1 MRGRLIKRM
10 ILGFLLGAAI
20 GNLITWFFGSYV
32 SSVLV
37 ARMGSVPAAILVQSL
52 VSGLYGSFA
61 LAGTLFYDIEQWSL
75 TRSSVMHFLV
85 IAVLYVPAAMFLGW
99 ADSATEILIVEG
111 ILLVAYFIIWLVIYL
126 RYKKEVRSLNEMLNK
141 RFLQKEERL

>member
-1 MRGRLIKRM
+1 MRSRM
-10 ILGFLLGAAI
+10 IRRIILGFLLGTAI
-20 GNLITWFFGSYV
+20 GNLIAWFFGSYV
-32 SSVLV
+32 SSMLV
-37 ARMGSVPAAILVQSL
+37 ARMGRVPAAILVQSL

-85 IAVLYVPAAMFLGW
+85 IAVLYVPTAMFLGW
-99 ADSATEILIVEG
+99 ANSATEILIVEG

-126 RYKKEVRSLNEMLNK
+126 RYKKKVRSLNEMLKK

>member
-1 MRGRLIKRM
+1 MRSRM
-10 ILGFLLGAAI
+10 IRRIILGFLLGTAI
-20 GNLITWFFGSYV
+20 GNLIAWFFGSYV
-32 SSVLV
+32 SSMLV

-61 LAGTLFYDIEQWSL
+61 LTGTLFYDVEQWSL

>member
-10 ILGFLLGAAI
+10 RLGFLLGAAI
-20 GNLITWFFGSYV
+20 GNLIAWFFGSYV

-85 IAVLYVPAAMFLGW
+85 IAVLYVPTAMFLGW
-99 ADSATEILIVEG
+99 ANSATEILIVEG

-126 RYKKEVRSLNEMLNK
+126 RYKKEVRSLNKMLNK

>member
-1 MRGRLIKRM
+1 MIRRI
-10 ILGFLLGAAI
+10 ILGFLLGTAI
-20 GNLITWFFGSYV
+20 GNLIAWFFGSYV
-32 SSVLV
+32 SSMLV

-61 LAGTLFYDIEQWSL
+61 LTGTLFYDVEQWSL

-85 IAVLYVPAAMFLGW
+85 IAVLYVPTAMFLGW
-99 ADSATEILIVEG
+99 ANSATEILIVEG

>member
-1 MRGRLIKRM
+1 M

-20 GNLITWFFGSYV
+20 GNLIAWFFGSYV

-126 RYKKEVRSLNEMLNK
+126 RYKKKVRSLNEMLNK

>member
-1 MRGRLIKRM
+1 MRSRM
-10 ILGFLLGAAI
+10 IRRIILGFLLGTAI
-20 GNLITWFFGSYV
+20 GNLIAWFFGSYV
-32 SSVLV
+32 SSMLV

-61 LAGTLFYDIEQWSL
+61 LTGTLFYDVEQWSL

-85 IAVLYVPAAMFLGW
+85 IAVLYVPTAMFLGW
-99 ADSATEILIVEG
+99 ANSATEILIVEG

>member
-1 MRGRLIKRM
+1 M

-20 GNLITWFFGSYV
+20 GNLIAWFFGSYV

-126 RYKKEVRSLNEMLNK
+126 RYKKEVRSLNKMLNK

>member
-1 MRGRLIKRM
+1 MIKRLL
-10 ILGFLLGAAI
+10 LGFLLGTAI
-20 GNLITWFFGSYV
+20 GNLIAWFFGSYV

-37 ARMGSVPAAILVQSL
+37 ARMGSVPVAILVQSL

-85 IAVLYVPAAMFLGW
+85 IVVLYVPAAMFLGW

-126 RYKKEVRSLNEMLNK
+126 RYKREVRSLNEMLNK
-141 RFLQKEERL
+141 RFWQKEERL

>member
-1 MRGRLIKRM
+1 M
-10 ILGFLLGAAI
+10 ILGFLLGASI
-20 GNLITWFFGSYV
+20 GNLIAWFFGSYV
-32 SSVLV
+32 SSDLV

>member
-1 MRGRLIKRM
+1 M

-20 GNLITWFFGSYV
+20 GNLIAWFFGSYV
-32 SSVLV
+32 SSVLA

>member
-1 MRGRLIKRM
+1 M

-20 GNLITWFFGSYV
+20 GNLIAWFFGSYV

-37 ARMGSVPAAILVQSL
+37 ARMGSVPAAILVPSL

>member
-1 MRGRLIKRM
+1 M

-20 GNLITWFFGSYV
+20 GNLIAWFFGSYV

-99 ADSATEILIVEG
+99 TDSATEILIVEG

-126 RYKKEVRSLNEMLNK
+126 RCRKEVRSLNEMLNK

>member
-1 MRGRLIKRM
+1 MRSRM
-10 ILGFLLGAAI
+10 IRRIILGFLLGTAI
-20 GNLITWFFGSYV
+20 GNLIAWFFGSYV

-52 VSGLYGSFA
+52 VSGMYGSFA

>member
-1 MRGRLIKRM
+1 
-10 ILGFLLGAAI
+10 
-20 GNLITWFFGSYV
+20 
-32 SSVLV
+32 
-37 ARMGSVPAAILVQSL
+37 
-52 VSGLYGSFA
+52 
-61 LAGTLFYDIEQWSL
+61 
-75 TRSSVMHFLV
+75 
-85 IAVLYVPAAMFLGW
+85 MFLGW

>member
-1 MRGRLIKRM
+1 M

-20 GNLITWFFGSYV
+20 GNLIAWFFGSYV

-85 IAVLYVPAAMFLGW
+85 IAVLYVPAAMFLEW

>member
-1 MRGRLIKRM
+1 MRSRM
-10 ILGFLLGAAI
+10 IRRIILGFLLGTAI
-20 GNLITWFFGSYV
+20 GNLIAWFFGSYV

-52 VSGLYGSFA
+52 VSGMYGSFA

-85 IAVLYVPAAMFLGW
+85 IAVLYVPTAMFLGW
-99 ADSATEILIVEG
+99 ANSATEILIVEG

>member
-1 MRGRLIKRM
+1 M

-20 GNLITWFFGSYV
+20 GNLIAWFFGSYV
-32 SSVLV
+32 SSMLV

>member
-1 MRGRLIKRM
+1 M

-20 GNLITWFFGSYV
+20 GNLIAWFFGSYV
-32 SSVLV
+32 SSMLV

-61 LAGTLFYDIEQWSL
+61 LTGTLFYDVEQWSL

-85 IAVLYVPAAMFLGW
+85 IAVLYVPTAMFLGW
-99 ADSATEILIVEG
+99 ANSATEILIVEG

>member
-20 GNLITWFFGSYV
+20 GNLIAWFFGSYV

-61 LAGTLFYDIEQWSL
+61 LTGTLFYDIEQ
-75 TRSSVMHFLV
+75 
-85 IAVLYVPAAMFLGW
+85 
-99 ADSATEILIVEG
+99 
-111 ILLVAYFIIWLVIYL
+111 
-126 RYKKEVRSLNEMLNK
+126 
-141 RFLQKEERL
+141 

>member
-1 MRGRLIKRM
+1 M

-20 GNLITWFFGSYV
+20 GNLIAWFFGSYV

>member
-1 MRGRLIKRM
+1 MIRRI
-10 ILGFLLGAAI
+10 ILGFLLGTAI
-20 GNLITWFFGSYV
+20 GNLIAWFFGSYV
-32 SSVLV
+32 SSMLV

-61 LAGTLFYDIEQWSL
+61 LTGTLFYDVEQWSL

-126 RYKKEVRSLNEMLNK
+126 RYKKKVRSLNEMLNK

>member
-1 MRGRLIKRM
+1 MIRRI
-10 ILGFLLGAAI
+10 ILGFLLGTAI
-20 GNLITWFFGSYV
+20 GNLIAWFFGSYV
-32 SSVLV
+32 SSMLV

-61 LAGTLFYDIEQWSL
+61 LTGTLFYDVEQWSL

-85 IAVLYVPAAMFLGW
+85 IAVLYVPTAMFLGW
-99 ADSATEILIVEG
+99 ANSATEILIVEG

-126 RYKKEVRSLNEMLNK
+126 RYKKKVRSLNEMLNK

>member
-1 MRGRLIKRM
+1 M

-20 GNLITWFFGSYV
+20 GNLIAWFFGSYV
-32 SSVLV
+32 SSMLV

-126 RYKKEVRSLNEMLNK
+126 RYKKEVRSLNKMLNK

>member
-1 MRGRLIKRM
+1 MIRRI
-10 ILGFLLGAAI
+10 ILGFLLGTAI
-20 GNLITWFFGSYV
+20 GNLIAWFFGSYV
-32 SSVLV
+32 SSMLV

-126 RYKKEVRSLNEMLNK
+126 RYKKKVRSLNEMLNK

>member
-1 MRGRLIKRM
+1 M

-20 GNLITWFFGSYV
+20 GNLIAWFFGSYV

-99 ADSATEILIVEG
+99 TDSATEILIVEG

>member
-1 MRGRLIKRM
+1 MRSRM
-10 ILGFLLGAAI
+10 IRRIILGFLLGTAI
-20 GNLITWFFGSYV
+20 GNLIAWFFGSYV
-32 SSVLV
+32 SSMLV

-85 IAVLYVPAAMFLGW
+85 IAVLYVPTAMFLGW
-99 ADSATEILIVEG
+99 ANSATEILIVEG

-126 RYKKEVRSLNEMLNK
+126 RYKKKVRSLNEMLNK

>member
-20 GNLITWFFGSYV
+20 GNLIAWFFGSYV

-126 RYKKEVRSLNEMLNK
+126 RYKKKVRSLNEMLNK

>member
-1 MRGRLIKRM
+1 MRSRM
-10 ILGFLLGAAI
+10 IRRIILGFLLGTAI
-20 GNLITWFFGSYV
+20 GNLIAWFFGSYV
-32 SSVLV
+32 SSMLV

>member
-1 MRGRLIKRM
+1 MRSRM
-10 ILGFLLGAAI
+10 IRRIILGFLLGTAI
-20 GNLITWFFGSYV
+20 GNLIAWFFGSYV
-32 SSVLV
+32 SSMLV

-61 LAGTLFYDIEQWSL
+61 LTGTLFYDVEQWSL

-85 IAVLYVPAAMFLGW
+85 IAVLYVPTAMFLGW
-99 ADSATEILIVEG
+99 ANSATEILIVEG

-126 RYKKEVRSLNEMLNK
+126 RYKKKVRSLNEMLNK
-141 RFLQKEERL
+141 MFLQKEERL

>member
-1 MRGRLIKRM
+1 M

-20 GNLITWFFGSYV
+20 GNLIAWFFGSYV

-37 ARMGSVPAAILVQSL
+37 ARIGSVPAAILVQSL

>member
-1 MRGRLIKRM
+1 MIRRI
-10 ILGFLLGAAI
+10 ILGFLLGTAI
-20 GNLITWFFGSYV
+20 GNLIAWFFGSYV
-32 SSVLV
+32 SSMLV

-61 LAGTLFYDIEQWSL
+61 LTGTLFYDVEQWSL

-85 IAVLYVPAAMFLGW
+85 IAVLYVPTAMFLGW
-99 ADSATEILIVEG
+99 ANSATEILIVEG

-126 RYKKEVRSLNEMLNK
+126 RYKKKVRCLNEMLNK

>member
-1 MRGRLIKRM
+1 MRGRLTKRM

-20 GNLITWFFGSYV
+20 GNLIAWFFGSYV

-126 RYKKEVRSLNEMLNK
+126 RYKKEVRSLNKMLNK

>member
-1 MRGRLIKRM
+1 MRSRM
-10 ILGFLLGAAI
+10 IRRIILGFLLGTAI
-20 GNLITWFFGSYV
+20 GNLIAWFFGSYV
-32 SSVLV
+32 SSMLV

-61 LAGTLFYDIEQWSL
+61 LTGTLFYDVEQWSL

-85 IAVLYVPAAMFLGW
+85 IAVLYVPTAMFLGW
-99 ADSATEILIVEG
+99 ANSATEILIIEG
-111 ILLVAYFIIWLVIYL
+111 NLLVDYFIIWLVIYL
-126 RYKKEVRSLNEMLNK
+126 RYKKKVRSLNEMLNK

>member
-1 MRGRLIKRM
+1 MRSRM
-10 ILGFLLGAAI
+10 IRRIILGFLLGTAI
-20 GNLITWFFGSYV
+20 GNLIAWFFGSYV
-32 SSVLV
+32 SSMLV

-61 LAGTLFYDIEQWSL
+61 LTGTLFYDVEQWSL

-85 IAVLYVPAAMFLGW
+85 IAVLYVPTAMFLGW
-99 ADSATEILIVEG
+99 ANSATEILIIEG

-126 RYKKEVRSLNEMLNK
+126 RYKKKVRSLNEMLNK